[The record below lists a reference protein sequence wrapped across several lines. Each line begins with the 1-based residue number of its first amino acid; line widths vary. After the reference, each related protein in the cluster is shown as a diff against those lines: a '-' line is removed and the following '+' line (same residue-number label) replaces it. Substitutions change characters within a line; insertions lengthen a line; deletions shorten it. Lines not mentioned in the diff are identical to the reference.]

1 MTLCRH
7 SEPKRALPE
16 QIIWKYL
23 VECARSTSCPEKW
36 IVVHIFCLLSLL
48 FAAAASNSVTMLGE
62 TPYYEDSENIPP
74 SDAIYYFR
82 KWNFHVLS

>member
-16 QIIWKYL
+16 QIILKYL

-36 IVVHIFCLLSLL
+36 IVVHNFCLLSLL
-48 FAAAASNSVTMLGE
+48 FAAATSNSVTMLGE

-74 SDAIYYFR
+74 SDAI
-82 KWNFHVLS
+82 